1 MIPLRTPEQHI
12 TALWLTQGF
21 LQPERAKEKPW
32 NCSIGFRCAL
42 CGPKSWQEKQ
52 KKHMAL
58 LDLQQHRL
66 LYNVSGCFAA
76 CLSVLHLLVWCAQ
89 KASDPPEIVLCAN
102 QWVR

>member
-52 KKHMAL
+52 RVCLKLRVKVDYTAGIFHSNCRSIEPEKLNFFQKTIPL
-58 LDLQQHRL
+58 L
-66 LYNVSGCFAA
+66 
-76 CLSVLHLLVWCAQ
+76 
-89 KASDPPEIVLCAN
+89 ASRKCYAK
-102 QWVR
+102 